1 MFTKEFIVDIFDL
14 IVVGALTYLVPV
26 LFGTVFIAI
35 AIAWGIRL
43 GGWWLI
49 NAIAKDHILNEWLK
63 QTFNASK
70 ED

>member
-1 MFTKEFIVDIFDL
+1 MDIFDL

-49 NAIAKDHILNEWLK
+49 NAIAKDHVLNEWLK
-63 QTFNASK
+63 QTFNPSK

>member
-1 MFTKEFIVDIFDL
+1 VDIIDL
-14 IVVGALTYLVPV
+14 IVVGAITYLVPV

-49 NAIAKDHILNEWLK
+49 NAIANDHQLTEWLK
-63 QTFNASK
+63 QTLNKSNNHQ
-70 ED
+70 

>member
-1 MFTKEFIVDIFDL
+1 MNVIDL

-63 QTFNASK
+63 QTFNKSK